1 MSKKVT
7 FTAKPTPKAAASA
20 DKWVENRTTTETEET
35 AETVPMKRLTFD
47 IPEPL
52 HRRIKTQCASQGIRM
67 TDELRILLE
76 KRFPEQGTKA

>member
-1 MSKKVT
+1 MSKKIT
-7 FTAKPTPKAAASA
+7 FAAKPNPKQAASA
-20 DKWVENRTTTETEET
+20 DKWVDNRTTIET
-35 AETVPMKRLTFD
+35 AEASETMPMKRLTFD

-67 TDELRILLE
+67 TDELRLLLE